1 MKKAILLVCIILSF
15 SNANAQLPAGDR
27 IIAFQVDMAEN
38 NNYDS
43 AYNYALDAC
52 MQSVHHAFSWKA
64 MEPEPG
70 NISGPVFDLLD
81 IVNIYHPAFGIKVEY
96 NIPVVNTVTREVP
109 DDLEEIP
116 FSDPIMIARFKAL
129 LDSIFSKLPD
139 VELSALTIGNES
151 DIFWGTDEAKYLD
164 FKIFLDSVSVYA
176 KTLYFDM
183 HGTEL
188 KIGTTLT
195 HEGLVNP
202 AISAYC
208 QQLNSDVD
216 VISVTYYGIDQNM
229 MVIPPADVNAEFG
242 ELVAL
247 YSDTSKPIYL
257 VECGFPE
264 STVNGSS
271 LELQRQFIKNVFLAW
286 DTFSD
291 NIKYVSFFKT
301 TDWSQAQVD
310 TLAIYYGLQDNEIFK
325 EFLRTLGLRTYPGD
339 GINKPAYEQLKCELA
354 ARDWCATDCN
364 PVGIEEI
371 NDRKN
376 PFAVFPNPS
385 SDFIIIFNNSNDNK
399 SYDFSIVDLNGR
411 MLYAEKEINSPE
423 YTLNIEFLSPGIY
436 LINFDK
442 TGQSKT
448 LKLIVK

>member
-27 IIAFQVDMAEN
+27 IMAFQVDMAEN